1 MYYLAMHFI
10 MQTKD
15 KQTVL
20 NLISNTIQ
28 IYQSSNQI
36 KIMAENNGFT
46 EKVNV
51 NFLKIV
57 NTTKL
62 VKFMMNLVV
71 N

>member
-1 MYYLAMHFI
+1 
-10 MQTKD
+10 
-15 KQTVL
+15 
-20 NLISNTIQ
+20 
-28 IYQSSNQI
+28 
-36 KIMAENNGFT
+36 MAENNGFT